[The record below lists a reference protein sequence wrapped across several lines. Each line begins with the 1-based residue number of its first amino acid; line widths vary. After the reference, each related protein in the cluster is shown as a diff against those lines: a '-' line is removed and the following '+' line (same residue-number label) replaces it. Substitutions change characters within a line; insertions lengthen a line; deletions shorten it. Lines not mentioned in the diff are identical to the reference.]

1 MTFEWKRASRVVAVV
16 PVSSFIDFCP
26 EIQDGRV
33 GWTTNSTKTKQIFG
47 LRSRVREV
55 FPRDKTRMS
64 SWNRR
69 TTATNTGL
77 LSELKI
83 ARSLWL
89 PSLLYVMHAVFLS
102 PTMHPVPYN
111 LAMNDDFYPLN
122 RTPWRHWGKRRRR
135 GPGVNFKCKKVLL
148 LGDEQTLVAFIFCQ
162 IPPHNYGKSPQNNLS
177 ALHEHFWSKS
187 VLIVCDQWQQNS

>member
-1 MTFEWKRASRVVAVV
+1 MDHKQYKDQT
-16 PVSSFIDFCP
+16 DL
-26 EIQDGRV
+26 
-33 GWTTNSTKTKQIFG
+33 WTAIPCTRG
-47 LRSRVREV
+47 
-55 FPRDKTRMS
+55 FPNRQTRMS

-69 TTATNTGL
+69 RTATNTGL

-89 PSLLYVMHAVFLS
+89 ASLLYVMHAAFLS

-177 ALHEHFWSKS
+177 AIHEHVWPKS
-187 VLIVCDQWQQNS
+187 LLFVTSGNITHEY